1 MLATS
6 TVDGIF
12 LFYYSING
20 GRRYFLIIFKFC
32 KKLRV
37 QNSKCEKPKKP
48 TAFFEMMH
56 GEVWI
61 AFDVLLSFES
71 NNILKIVRHICYS
84 GSSC

>member
-1 MLATS
+1 MLA

-48 TAFFEMMH
+48 TAL
-56 GEVWI
+56 
-61 AFDVLLSFES
+61 FDNALL
-71 NNILKIVRHICYS
+71 
-84 GSSC
+84 

>member
-1 MLATS
+1 MLA

-48 TAFFEMMH
+48 TALFVIMH
-56 GEVWI
+56 CCEEWWI
-61 AFDVLLSFES
+61 AFDVL
-71 NNILKIVRHICYS
+71 
-84 GSSC
+84 